1 MIVIDKNEIKVINY
15 ERLISIDEKELILIM
30 KKTFVYIYGRNL
42 LINYYDKYELRIK
55 GIIEKVEYKYEWTY
69 RDYYSL
75 LWFYFFIR

>member
-42 LINYYDKYELRIK
+42 LISYYDKYELRIK
-55 GIIEKVEYKYEWTY
+55 GIIEKVEYKYE
-69 RDYYSL
+69 
-75 LWFYFFIR
+75 